1 MRTGPGSSKYI
12 EAREKGASAPFFS
25 MPGKSKITPAFGE
38 EKKNGEKHDGAR
50 PGRGQKEKTVEVPGF
65 QVKGHLLQWENV
77 AIQINNIALVTS
89 SDVQPTQFPIWGL
102 LIAVLGIALI
112 PFMLPLGLVLY
123 TYIYFTFYVWYR
135 ENEKKKQQ
143 KFLYIQLNSGKSFA
157 LLFQSQEFLNQVLQT
172 FSNIF
177 ADGGR
182 TGNNYYF
189 DLKNSRIDR
198 NSSVI
203 QNLRQ

>member
-1 MRTGPGSSKYI
+1 MERNMMGPGL
-12 EAREKGASAPFFS
+12 AG
-25 MPGKSKITPAFGE
+25 
-38 EKKNGEKHDGAR
+38 
-50 PGRGQKEKTVEVPGF
+50 GQKEKTVEVPGF

-77 AIQINNIALVTS
+77 AIQISNIALVTS

-112 PFMLPLGLVLY
+112 PFMLPLGLVLLALSA
-123 TYIYFTFYVWYR
+123 FTFYVWYR